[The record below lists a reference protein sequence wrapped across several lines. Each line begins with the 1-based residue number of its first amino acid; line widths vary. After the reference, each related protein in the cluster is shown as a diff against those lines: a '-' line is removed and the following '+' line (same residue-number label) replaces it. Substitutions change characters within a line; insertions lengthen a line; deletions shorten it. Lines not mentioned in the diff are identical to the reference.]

1 MKKIVLFITVLVA
14 VTMNAVAQNRSINFE
29 QTKEW
34 KKIVKKAKKEKKLI
48 FVDCYT
54 SWCGPCKIL
63 ARDVFTKDE
72 VADFFNTRFVN
83 AKFDMEKDTDG
94 VMLKKRFEV
103 KFFPTLLFID
113 SESEEIL
120 HRLVGAGRPE
130 WLITG
135 GKLAMDPDNNL
146 RSLMKRYG
154 NGEREPGLIRD
165 YAGALFSAY
174 SRDEAARVAC
184 EYLDPLP
191 LDSLMSPENWALIKR
206 VVTDPLCP
214 LLKRIMA
221 EREKCYSSIGQ
232 KEVDSK
238 LEKAIN
244 TAVKELTKWNPDL
257 RGVKPFNEE
266 GNRELIDYLKSID
279 FYAAPGGLAC
289 LYTAAYVRE
298 KDFRGMLDKMDEAFS
313 YNLFHND
320 AELSYFME
328 NIRSLMRSKD
338 NKLIEEGIQR
348 INDVIDQYPKVIDKI
363 NLTNTKSL
371 LQKSM
376 GDTVGAEIS
385 KKEIDKYKVMRR
397 ENINKKVLQK

>member
-113 SESEEIL
+113 PESEEIL

-130 WLITG
+130 SLITG

-221 EREKCYSSIGQ
+221 EREKFYPSIGQ

-238 LEKAIN
+238 LEKVIN
-244 TAVKELTKWNPDL
+244 TAVQELTKWNPDQKN
-257 RGVKPFNEE
+257 VKPFNEK
-266 GNRELIDYLKSID
+266 GNRELMDYLKSID

-320 AELSYFME
+320 ADLSYFME

-385 KKEIDKYKVMRR
+385 QKEIEKYKAMRK

>member
-1 MKKIVLFITVLVA
+1 MKQIVLFIVVLFV
-14 VTMNAVAQNRSINFE
+14 VSMNTMAQNRSINFE
-29 QTKEW
+29 QVKEW
-34 KKIVKKAKKEKKLI
+34 KKIIKKAKKEKKLI
-48 FVDCYT
+48 FLDCYT
-54 SWCGPCKIL
+54 SWCGPCKLL

-72 VADFFNTRFVN
+72 VADFFNARFVN
-83 AKFDMEKDTDG
+83 VKFDMEKDADG
-94 VMLKKRFEV
+94 VMLKKQFEV
-103 KFFPTLLFID
+103 KFFPTLIFVD
-113 SESEEIL
+113 PVSGEVL
-120 HRLVGAGRPE
+120 HRLVGAGTPE
-130 WLITG
+130 WLIAG
-135 GKLAMDPDNNL
+135 GKLALDPDNNL

-174 SRDEAARVAC
+174 SRDEAVRVAC
-184 EYLDPLP
+184 EYLNPLP
-191 LDSLMSPENWALIKR
+191 LDSLMTPENWALIKR

-214 LLKRIMA
+214 VLKRIMA

-266 GNRELIDYLKSID
+266 GNRALIDYLKSID

-298 KDFRGMLDKMDEAFS
+298 KDFRGMLDKMDEVFS
-313 YNLFHND
+313 YNLFRNGT
-320 AELSYFME
+320 ELPYFME
-328 NIRSLMRSKD
+328 NMRFLMVSKD
-338 NKLIEEGIQR
+338 DQLIKEGILR
-348 INDVIDQYPKVIDKI
+348 ISEVIDQYPEIIDKI
-363 NLTNTKSL
+363 NLTTTKSL
-371 LQKSM
+371 LQKSV

-385 KKEIDKYKVMRR
+385 KKEIEKYKVMRR
-397 ENINKKVLQK
+397 EDCNKKVLRK